1 MYKLSNNLQAPPPPP
16 PPPPPK
22 TKVKASQVIPVVIL
36 VVSVIGA
43 LYFSGF
49 FNGTSV
55 LTPTNTPLLTPT
67 NTPVIAHALT
77 GKIAFIDSTD
87 EAGHQRAV
95 YVMDTDGSNLTQLT
109 DYSIGAQDPVWS
121 PDGKKIAFASINDG
135 GIYTINA
142 DGTNLT
148 RIVYKTVYDEYTDT
162 WHIAANEHPSWS
174 PNGSMIVY
182 ASFGDEDSG
191 TTVANANI
199 YVVNSDGTGARR
211 LTNDLSYEGQPSW
224 SPDGSKIAFVYAK
237 DEGDG
242 YSNYHIYVMN
252 ADGSNWVQLTDRNI
266 TVSNMDPD
274 WSPDGTKI
282 IFTGD
287 GDEHQGV
294 FCINLNDKSQKF
306 IGVIGGSPKWSPDGT
321 KIITDGYESRR
332 GVMRIWITNAD
343 GSNSKEI
350 ETPMGAYEPDW
361 ASQ

>member
-1 MYKLSNNLQAPPPPP
+1 M
-16 PPPPPK
+16 
-22 TKVKASQVIPVVIL
+22 
-36 VVSVIGA
+36 
-43 LYFSGF
+43 
-49 FNGTSV
+49 

-77 GKIAFIDSTD
+77 GKIAFIDSED

-121 PDGKKIAFASINDG
+121 PDGEKIAFASINDG
-135 GIYTINA
+135 GIYTISA

-148 RIVYKTVYDEYTDT
+148 RIVYKTFYDVYTDT
-162 WHIAANEHPSWS
+162 WDIAASGHPSWS
-174 PNGSMIVY
+174 PDGSVIVY
-182 ASFGDEDSG
+182 ESLGDEDAG
-191 TTVANANI
+191 TTVANVNI
-199 YVVNSDGTGARR
+199 YVVNSDGTGMRR

-224 SPDGSKIAFVYAK
+224 SPDGSKIVFLYAK

-266 TVSNMDPD
+266 TVNNIDPD